1 MKAYDLGVLYET
13 PMHSPTITAL
23 LPALAAAIADMPD
36 PRKNAA
42 NPHFKNKY
50 ANLGEVMECIAGP
63 LAANK
68 LMVTQTMEGDKI
80 LRTRLWHVPSGEWLD
95 SVMVLQA
102 EKAGMQPMGSAITYA
117 RRYALKSLFGM
128 VDVDDDGKRSQTP
141 AKAAKEAPAP
151 VASFGAVED
160 AIASLE
166 SLTKPE
172 AVKLWEERV
181 RMSGFTGSD
190 RQQALNARNAKMDEL
205 KRGAGK

>member
-1 MKAYDLGVLYET
+1 
-13 PMHSPTITAL
+13 MHSDTITAL

-50 ANLGEVMECIAGP
+50 ADLGEVMECIAGP

-68 LMVTQTMEGDKI
+68 LMVTQTMEGARV

-95 SVMVLQA
+95 STMELQA

-128 VDVDDDGKRSQTP
+128 VDVDDDGKRSQAP
-141 AKAAKEAPAP
+141 AKASKEAPAP

-160 AIASLE
+160 AIANLE

-172 AVKLWEERV
+172 TVKLWEERV

-205 KRGAGK
+205 KRGGSK